1 MSPFRVLEISGTP
14 YELGYQHGKAYAK
27 EIREIAEERQRD
39 TSCA

>member
-1 MSPFRVLEISGTP
+1 MSSFRVLEISGTP
-14 YELGYQHGKAYAK
+14 YELDYQPGK